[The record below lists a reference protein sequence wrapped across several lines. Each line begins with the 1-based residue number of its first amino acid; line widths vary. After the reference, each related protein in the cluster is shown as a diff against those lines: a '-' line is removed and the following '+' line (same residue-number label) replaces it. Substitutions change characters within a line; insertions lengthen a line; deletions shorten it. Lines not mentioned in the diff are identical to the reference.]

1 MCRKTPHENES
12 LLAHNV
18 WQQRNA
24 TLFAFVFLARMCVAL
39 YEHNLLSKYCI
50 NLALPKERVSLLHLL
65 CGVRRSRPTPCLCP
79 NLVLI
84 CSQPIGATMPIIKSI
99 SSLRH
104 RTREIASICHKKDEP
119 VYLTTNGEGDLVVM
133 TIDHYE
139 RLKARID
146 LFEKLGVAQAQ
157 SAAGKRG
164 ITHRQ
169 MMTKL
174 RRRVNA
180 R

>member
-1 MCRKTPHENES
+1 
-12 LLAHNV
+12 V
-18 WQQRNA
+18 
-24 TLFAFVFLARMCVAL
+24 
-39 YEHNLLSKYCI
+39 
-50 NLALPKERVSLLHLL
+50 
-65 CGVRRSRPTPCLCP
+65 
-79 NLVLI
+79 
-84 CSQPIGATMPIIKSI
+84 PIIKSI

-104 RTREIASICHKKDEP
+104 RTREIASICHEKDEP

-133 TIDHYE
+133 TIDHYD

-157 SAAGKRG
+157 SAAGKKG

-174 RRRVNA
+174 RRRA
-180 R
+180 HAS

>member
-1 MCRKTPHENES
+1 
-12 LLAHNV
+12 
-18 WQQRNA
+18 
-24 TLFAFVFLARMCVAL
+24 
-39 YEHNLLSKYCI
+39 
-50 NLALPKERVSLLHLL
+50 
-65 CGVRRSRPTPCLCP
+65 
-79 NLVLI
+79 
-84 CSQPIGATMPIIKSI
+84 MPIIKSI

-104 RTREIASICHKKDEP
+104 RTREIASICHEKDEP

-146 LFEKLGVAQAQ
+146 LFEKLAVAQAQ
-157 SAAGKRG
+157 RAAGAKG

-169 MMTKL
+169 MMAKL
-174 RRRVNA
+174 RRRLNA

>member
-1 MCRKTPHENES
+1 
-12 LLAHNV
+12 
-18 WQQRNA
+18 
-24 TLFAFVFLARMCVAL
+24 
-39 YEHNLLSKYCI
+39 
-50 NLALPKERVSLLHLL
+50 
-65 CGVRRSRPTPCLCP
+65 
-79 NLVLI
+79 
-84 CSQPIGATMPIIKSI
+84 MPIIKSI

-139 RLKARID
+139 RLKGQVD

-157 SAAGKRG
+157 SAAGKKG

-174 RRRVNA
+174 RRRMPV
-180 R
+180 RR

>member
-1 MCRKTPHENES
+1 
-12 LLAHNV
+12 
-18 WQQRNA
+18 
-24 TLFAFVFLARMCVAL
+24 
-39 YEHNLLSKYCI
+39 
-50 NLALPKERVSLLHLL
+50 
-65 CGVRRSRPTPCLCP
+65 
-79 NLVLI
+79 
-84 CSQPIGATMPIIKSI
+84 MPIIKSI

-139 RLKARID
+139 RLKAQVD

-157 SAAGKRG
+157 SSLGKKG

-174 RRRVNA
+174 RRRINA
-180 R
+180 

>member
-1 MCRKTPHENES
+1 
-12 LLAHNV
+12 
-18 WQQRNA
+18 
-24 TLFAFVFLARMCVAL
+24 
-39 YEHNLLSKYCI
+39 
-50 NLALPKERVSLLHLL
+50 
-65 CGVRRSRPTPCLCP
+65 
-79 NLVLI
+79 
-84 CSQPIGATMPIIKSI
+84 MPIIKSI

-104 RTREIASICHKKDEP
+104 RTREIASLCHEKDEP

-133 TIDHYE
+133 TINHYE
-139 RLKARID
+139 RLKSRIG

-157 SAAGKRG
+157 RAAGDKG

-174 RRRVNA
+174 RHRLNA

>member
-1 MCRKTPHENES
+1 MNKRGDKN
-12 LLAHNV
+12 
-18 WQQRNA
+18 
-24 TLFAFVFLARMCVAL
+24 
-39 YEHNLLSKYCI
+39 
-50 NLALPKERVSLLHLL
+50 
-65 CGVRRSRPTPCLCP
+65 
-79 NLVLI
+79 
-84 CSQPIGATMPIIKSI
+84 MPIIKSI

-133 TIDHYE
+133 TIGHYE
-139 RLKARID
+139 RLKAQVD

-157 SAAGKRG
+157 SSLGKKG

-174 RRRVNA
+174 RRRLNA
-180 R
+180 

>member
-1 MCRKTPHENES
+1 
-12 LLAHNV
+12 
-18 WQQRNA
+18 
-24 TLFAFVFLARMCVAL
+24 
-39 YEHNLLSKYCI
+39 
-50 NLALPKERVSLLHLL
+50 
-65 CGVRRSRPTPCLCP
+65 
-79 NLVLI
+79 
-84 CSQPIGATMPIIKSI
+84 MPIIKSI

-104 RTREIASICHKKDEP
+104 RTREIALLCHQKDEP

-133 TIDHYE
+133 TIEHYE
-139 RLKARID
+139 RLKAQVD

-157 SAAGKRG
+157 SAAGKKG

-174 RRRVNA
+174 RRLVNA

>member
-1 MCRKTPHENES
+1 
-12 LLAHNV
+12 
-18 WQQRNA
+18 
-24 TLFAFVFLARMCVAL
+24 
-39 YEHNLLSKYCI
+39 
-50 NLALPKERVSLLHLL
+50 
-65 CGVRRSRPTPCLCP
+65 
-79 NLVLI
+79 
-84 CSQPIGATMPIIKSI
+84 MPIIKSI

-139 RLKARID
+139 RLKAQVD

-157 SAAGKRG
+157 SSAGKKG
-164 ITHRQ
+164 IPHRQ

-174 RRRVNA
+174 RRQVNA
-180 R
+180 Q

>member
-1 MCRKTPHENES
+1 
-12 LLAHNV
+12 
-18 WQQRNA
+18 
-24 TLFAFVFLARMCVAL
+24 
-39 YEHNLLSKYCI
+39 
-50 NLALPKERVSLLHLL
+50 
-65 CGVRRSRPTPCLCP
+65 
-79 NLVLI
+79 
-84 CSQPIGATMPIIKSI
+84 MPIIKSI

-157 SAAGKRG
+157 RAAGDKG

-174 RRRVNA
+174 RSRLNA